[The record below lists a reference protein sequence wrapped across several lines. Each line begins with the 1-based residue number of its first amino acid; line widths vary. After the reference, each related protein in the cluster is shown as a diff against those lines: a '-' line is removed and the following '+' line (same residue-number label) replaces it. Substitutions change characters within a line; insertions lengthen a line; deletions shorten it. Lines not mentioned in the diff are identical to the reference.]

1 MMPMYR
7 RSNSFGHIEV
17 PDEFGYYQGAATE
30 HSENGGWLP
39 YAKEYVVGPSG
50 EVTGF
55 CMPNGELASAEE
67 IKEDCEAWKTSFA
80 RDQRANFIQNHD
92 HDCTGTCI
100 KYQQKKS
107 ATKLPQ
113 RAGQKIS
120 GPGVPKCRFRFF
132 RLVALN
138 IAGAVK
144 YVSRRGK
151 ELIKHAF
158 IATGNEENE
167 YGKAMVPRDSPFRSS
182 SMDVLQSTLRCNA
195 DYQYQKRAVPDLQG
209 TELEPSATEQS
220 QHRLLQSKGMQ
231 KPSATEQRHAQ
242 SSFLCGC
249 GALMRGTGKLIMRTL
264 ATAMR
269 AANVADFYM
278 TKYLSKA
285 QEALGPVMQPFIAG
299 MRRISDAESAPEAAD
314 TTLAQRARG
323 KEYADSSSVQIARC
337 GSLLVSWECF
347 WQQAT
352 VVSKQKAPSK
362 SSLAKASQ

>member
-1 MMPMYR
+1 MYR
-7 RSNSFGHIEV
+7 RSNSFGHIDI
-17 PDEFGYYQGAATE
+17 PDEFGYYQEAAIR
-30 HSENGGWLP
+30 HSENGGWLS
-39 YAKEYVVGPSG
+39 YAKEYVVEPSG

-55 CMPNGELASAEE
+55 HMPNGELASAEE
-67 IKEDCEAWKTSFA
+67 IKEDCQAWKTSFA

-92 HDCTGTCI
+92 HECTATCI
-100 KYQQKKS
+100 KYRQKKT
-107 ATKLPQ
+107 ATDLPQ
-113 RAGQKIS
+113 RANQKIS

-132 RLVALN
+132 RHVVLN

-144 YVSRRGK
+144 YVIRRGK
-151 ELIKHAF
+151 ELVKHAF

-209 TELEPSATEQS
+209 TELEPSTTEQS
-220 QHRLLQSKGMQ
+220 QSKENAEQ
-231 KPSATEQRHAQ
+231 KPFDIKQKHAQ

-249 GALMRGTGKLIMRTL
+249 GTLTRGTGKLIMRTL

-269 AANVADFYM
+269 AANVADYYM

-299 MRRISDAESAPEAAD
+299 MRRIADAESALEAAD
-314 TTLAQRARG
+314 TILVERARQRIRRFIFCANRTMWFSACELG
-323 KEYADSSSVQIARC
+323 VFLATGDSCVRLHLKMA
-337 GSLLVSWECF
+337 
-347 WQQAT
+347 
-352 VVSKQKAPSK
+352 
-362 SSLAKASQ
+362 